1 LNPQTEIQYN
11 FSQEAIITKRL
22 LRAGSRESKLALIQT
37 NIVIEQLKR
46 HYPDWEFEIVRIKT
60 QGDKFLNAALGEVGG
75 KGLFVKEI
83 EEALFSGAIDM
94 AVHSMKDVP
103 SELPEGLHISAVTK
117 REDPR
122 DVFISMNGMRFSELA
137 TGARIGTSSLRRA
150 VQLKTIRPDVE
161 ILPIRGNVSTRI
173 KKMREL
179 DLAGIVLA
187 AAGIK
192 RLGMEEVITEYFT
205 PEMMVPAVGQ
215 GSLAVETRID
225 DELSELIRCINDT
238 NTESAVKAERAFMQA
253 LGGSCKI
260 PIGAYAEVEGNTL
273 TLIGM
278 VEKDGIIN
286 KGSISQ
292 KVSLAEEAGI
302 KLAREL
308 GELQ

>member
-1 LNPQTEIQYN
+1 MNPQTEIQYN

-150 VQLKTIRPDVE
+150 VQLKAIRPDVE

>member
-1 LNPQTEIQYN
+1 MNPQTEIQYN

-150 VQLKTIRPDVE
+150 VQLKAIRPDVE

-215 GSLAVETRID
+215 GSLTVETRID

-278 VEKDGIIN
+278 VEKDGIIK

-302 KLAREL
+302 KLAKEL

>member
-1 LNPQTEIQYN
+1 MNPQTEIQYN

-150 VQLKTIRPDVE
+150 VQLKAIRPDVE

-215 GSLAVETRID
+215 GSLTVETRID

-278 VEKDGIIN
+278 VEKDGIIK

>member
-1 LNPQTEIQYN
+1 MNPQTVIQYN

-137 TGARIGTSSLRRA
+137 TGALIGTSSLRRA
-150 VQLKTIRPDVE
+150 VQLKAIRPDVE

-215 GSLAVETRID
+215 GSLAVETRLD

-278 VEKDGIIN
+278 VEKDGIIK

>member
-1 LNPQTEIQYN
+1 MNPQTEIQYN

>member
-1 LNPQTEIQYN
+1 MNPQTEIQYN

-278 VEKDGIIN
+278 VEKDGIIK

>member
-150 VQLKTIRPDVE
+150 VQLKAIRPDVE

-215 GSLAVETRID
+215 GSLTVETRID

-278 VEKDGIIN
+278 VEKDGIIK

-302 KLAREL
+302 KLAKEL

>member
-278 VEKDGIIN
+278 VEKDGIIK

>member
-1 LNPQTEIQYN
+1 MNPQTEIQYN

-150 VQLKTIRPDVE
+150 VQLKAIRPDVE

-278 VEKDGIIN
+278 VEKDGIIK

>member
-1 LNPQTEIQYN
+1 M
-11 FSQEAIITKRL
+11 ITKRL

-150 VQLKTIRPDVE
+150 VQLKAIRPDVE

-215 GSLAVETRID
+215 GSLTVETRID

-278 VEKDGIIN
+278 VEKDGIIK

-302 KLAREL
+302 KLAKEL